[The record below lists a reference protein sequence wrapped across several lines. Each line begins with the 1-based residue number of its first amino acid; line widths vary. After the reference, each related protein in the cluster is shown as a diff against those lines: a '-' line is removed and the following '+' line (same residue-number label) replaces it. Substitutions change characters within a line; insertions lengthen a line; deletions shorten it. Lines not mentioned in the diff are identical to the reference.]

1 MISMRATFTTVLL
14 LAALHAAPPTFAQS
28 AKPAPAAITT
38 AKATFA
44 GGCFWCME
52 EAFDAVPGVVA
63 TVSGYMGGDTAN
75 PTYEQVST
83 GRTGYAEV
91 VQIEYDPKR
100 VSYEQLL
107 QAFWHNIDPTQRNAQ
122 FCDHGSQYRSAIFYQ
137 GEEQKRLAEAS
148 RAALEKS
155 KPFKGEIVTQIVP
168 AGAFYPAEDYHQD
181 FYRKNPVRYKYYKTG
196 CGRAARLKELWG

>member
-1 MISMRATFTTVLL
+1 MSRAGLVGRIKGTLIVLL
-14 LAALHAAPPTFAQS
+14 LGLDLFLANVLSPKNDVS
-28 AKPAPAAITT
+28 
-38 AKATFA
+38 
-44 GGCFWCME
+44 
-52 EAFDAVPGVVA
+52 A
-63 TVSGYMGGDTAN
+63 TV
-75 PTYEQVST
+75 
-83 GRTGYAEV
+83 V
-91 VQIEYDPKR
+91 VLAFLPITLI
-100 VSYEQLL
+100 LL
-107 QAFWHNIDPTQRNAQ
+107 DVFWHNIDPTQRNAQ

>member
-1 MISMRATFTTVLL
+1 MISMRDAFTTVLL
-14 LAALHAAPPTFAQS
+14 VAGLCAAAPAFAQS
-28 AKPAPAAITT
+28 AKPTAASATS
-38 AKATFA
+38 KATFA

-63 TVSGYMGGDTAN
+63 TVSGYMGGNTPN

-91 VQIEYDPKR
+91 VQVEYDPKR

-107 QAFWHNIDPTQRNAQ
+107 QAFWHNIDPTERNAQ

-137 GEEQKRLAEAS
+137 GEEQKRLAETS

-155 KPFKGEIVTQIVP
+155 KPFKGDIVTQIVA
-168 AGAFYPAEDYHQD
+168 AGAFYPSEDYHQD
-181 FYRKNPVRYKYYKTG
+181 YYRKNPVRYKYYKTG

>member
-1 MISMRATFTTVLL
+1 MISKRDAFTTVLL
-14 LAALHAAPPTFAQS
+14 VAGLCAAAPAFAQS
-28 AKPAPAAITT
+28 AKPTAASATS
-38 AKATFA
+38 KATFA

-63 TVSGYMGGDTAN
+63 TVSGYMGGNTPN

-91 VQIEYDPKR
+91 VQVEYDPKR

-107 QAFWHNIDPTQRNAQ
+107 QAFWHNIDPTERNAQ

-137 GEEQKRLAEAS
+137 GEEQKRLAETS

-155 KPFKGEIVTQIVP
+155 KPFKGDIVTQIVP

-181 FYRKNPVRYKYYKTG
+181 FYRKNPLRYKYYKTG